1 MRRSTSPAAPRV
13 WRSRCNHHV
22 RPPPTAPHLRATQGP
37 HPGPQGRGRS
47 GGLASEDGATVGD
60 RDCAR
65 TRARRGAGA
74 GRSAS
79 RTRLARLMSLP
90 AVDVA
95 VGILQRPDGRVLVA
109 ERTKTQISA
118 GFWELP
124 GGKIDPGE
132 TAEQAVV
139 RELAEEVGITAPSL
153 RPWIRYTH
161 SFRLRRVRLS
171 FFRVERWVG
180 EPQGREGQR
189 LAWVDP
195 AAPAVA
201 PILPSVERVLLALG
215 LPSICAVSDSGR
227 HGGPERF
234 LEALPQGLQG
244 GIRLIQV
251 REPGMAPD
259 QRVLFARRVAA
270 LAGPHGARVSLVGTA
285 LETRRA
291 GLIAMHS
298 TAEQLRRTVAR
309 PRVSLWTV
317 SCHDAADLQ
326 RAEHLGADA
335 AIVSPVH
342 ASAAHPDLPPLGW
355 PGLQRLAAGASIPL
369 YAQGGMSPDQLATAR
384 DAGAIGIATADF
396 LGAARRS

>member
-1 MRRSTSPAAPRV
+1 MLP
-13 WRSRCNHHV
+13 
-22 RPPPTAPHLRATQGP
+22 
-37 HPGPQGRGRS
+37 
-47 GGLASEDGATVGD
+47 
-60 RDCAR
+60 
-65 TRARRGAGA
+65 
-74 GRSAS
+74 
-79 RTRLARLMSLP
+79 P

-95 VGILQRPDGRVLVA
+95 VGILQRPDGKVLVA
-109 ERTKTQISA
+109 ERTRTQISA

-132 TAEQAVV
+132 TAAQAVV
-139 RELAEEVGITAPSL
+139 RELAEEIGITASAL

-171 FFRVERWVG
+171 FFRVERWAG

-189 LAWVDP
+189 LAWIDP

-215 LPSICAVSDSGR
+215 LPPICAVSDSGR

-234 LEALPQGLQG
+234 LEALPRALQG

-270 LAGPHGARVSLVGTA
+270 LAGPHGARVSLAGTA

-291 GLIAMHS
+291 GLTALHS
-298 TAEQLRRTVAR
+298 TAEQLRRSAGR

-326 RAEHLGADA
+326 LAEQLGADA
-335 AIVSPVH
+335 AIISPVQP
-342 ASAAHPDLPPLGW
+342 SAAHPQRPPLGW
-355 PGLQRLAAGASIPL
+355 SGLQRLAAGASIPL
-369 YAQGGMSPDQLATAR
+369 YAQGGMSPPLLATAR
-384 DAGAIGIATADF
+384 GAGAVGIATADW
-396 LGAARRS
+396 LGAAREASARGS